1 MKRILLPTDFSD
13 NAYNAVRYALKLF
26 KEQECTFYLLHTY
39 TPAIYQADYILHSP
53 GQIGLGDIYQE
64 SSITQLDALK
74 TKIEREFNNPKHT
87 FLIHSA
93 FNLLVDELLETV
105 TNENADMIIMGTQGA
120 TGAKEII
127 IGSHTVHV
135 IKKATCPIIAVPS
148 NFDYETPKE
157 ILFPTDYEIDYSEA
171 QLHQLL
177 DIAKNHISR
186 IAVMHVST
194 GYELTEVQQRNKA
207 KLDKMLSKIAHLF
220 HELPDQT
227 VIDGINS
234 FQMEKR
240 MNLLVMIQNKHTFL
254 ERLFIEPVIK
264 KLGFH
269 VNIPFMV
276 IPHKVESKAE

>member
-13 NAYNAVRYALKLF
+13 NAYNAVRYALNLF

-194 GYELTEVQQRNKA
+194 GYELTEVQQGNKA
-207 KLDKMLSKIAHLF
+207 KLDKMLIKIAHLF

-276 IPHKVESKAE
+276 IPHKVQRKAE

>member
-13 NAYNAVRYALKLF
+13 NAYNAVRYALNLF

-207 KLDKMLSKIAHLF
+207 KLDKMLIKIAHLF

-227 VIDGINS
+227 DIDGINS

-276 IPHKVESKAE
+276 IPNKVESKAE

>member
-135 IKKATCPIIAVPS
+135 IKKTTCPIIAVPS

>member
-13 NAYNAVRYALKLF
+13 NAYNAVRYALNLF

-207 KLDKMLSKIAHLF
+207 KLDKMLIKIAHLF